1 MVKRTMADRELA
13 QDPLLVFPAALKG
26 QTLQFMENANDSNCP
41 TIGCSI
47 SPERRSELMAL
58 RACMARDFPHMRRT
72 ISWYD
77 SMSNPQGQPDQR
89 LPPLTFLRHNTAHD
103 GDLIDFILGQR
114 PAAPKPYELQVVF
127 DRSRV

>member
-1 MVKRTMADRELA
+1 MADRELA
-13 QDPLLVFPAALKG
+13 QDPLLVFPAALKD
-26 QTLQFMENANDSNCP
+26 QTLQCMVNANDSNCP
-41 TIGCSI
+41 TIRCSI

-77 SMSNPQGQPDQR
+77 SMINPQGQPDQR
-89 LPPLTFLRHNTAHD
+89 LPPLTFLRHNTAHN
-103 GDLIDFILGQR
+103 GDLIDFNLGQR

-127 DRSRV
+127 HRSRV

>member
-13 QDPLLVFPAALKG
+13 QNPLLVFPAALKN
-26 QTLQFMENANDSNCP
+26 QTLQFMEDANDPNCP

-58 RACMARDFPHMRRT
+58 RACIARDFPHMRRT

-77 SMSNPQGQPDQR
+77 SMINPQRQPDQS

-103 GDLIDFILGQR
+103 GDLIDFNLGQR
-114 PAAPKPYELQVVF
+114 PDEVKPYELQVVF
-127 DRSRV
+127 HRSRV